1 VEYHA
6 KETVFYTKRLGQQV
20 EVSIK
25 NIAQQTITGHF
36 RCTVNGSTRSKW
48 IELQPNQIYTF
59 KGAKAPLFP
68 SVADPGEHYLDCY
81 FGISPGPSVYPLYG
95 WHKRTIRLFAISGHE
110 QPSKPET
117 EKLERDWDNSI
128 FIDCTKETPHFAT
141 KGTHLERI
149 TNWYQYRETG
159 IRNGDRFGYQFN
171 ISKGNLGKHHL
182 VIVDY
187 IAVDTNAPPVNTD
200 DPDTEV
206 EGDIDYD
213 KPRTMEIDILEPPE
227 PKYGPVIQTGV
238 FTGKEYPCD
247 RPRENVLKTHTI
259 IFWPQTEKNLITIV
273 NRWKGRSANALRI
286 GIWPIKG
293 NETHGWLPKT
303 NVITPPDGGRLL
315 GLWWEEPQIYKNFG
329 AREANITEFHEA
341 LKHMIDYLHY
351 TGQNLL
357 IYPIYFYDDPIY
369 PSRIE
374 GWPVWGQ
381 KGAWHPDDWFEL
393 MLKMCEVNNI
403 SVIPSFTIKKI
414 PSLERDNSY
423 CDIVEYP
430 QEGLGEPGTGT
441 KLEHRILLMVREVL
455 EEYGDY
461 PALKGLSF
469 NIWGAECKQCE
480 PDFEGYSCCTANI
493 RRKCC
498 SNSGYLDYLLWL
510 YYPAGTVLGQI
521 TEAFPPPP
529 EVNRQLV
536 FSGWLPYPDLHDYD
550 SNPNSLYSHYHN
562 WSLNYFTE
570 NDFTEERVKEMYDNA
585 GTRIDNVKPLVEKS
599 EVRFER
605 VLRFTV
611 YREHDQWKPIE
622 REFFIN
628 PQYYESCYGVFNKPA
643 GNTAAAIYNGYF
655 EGGGPK
661 YAFLPATCNMG
672 INSDFKN
679 ELEHGFWRYA
689 AITPGHRYF
698 MEYYMLAMTNLDPI
712 QIGIGGSSVGTVGH
726 DVRLEYLKPVADP
739 VEIYGLPIQEFA
751 KAYRALP
758 AKSFD
763 IVKNTDDFQVREL
776 IEENKHYFYVVN
788 KKSDPIVVQFTFSKN
803 VYLTDLVTGGQIG
816 SIQMF
821 AVSLSPYQLRSYFF
835 TPDTAQIT
843 QVTGGK
849 GVKTAT
855 ETGTAYFITDSGST
869 QNLTAVPES
878 ALPLEG
884 KPNLQFP
891 HGFFSFNIT
900 GLTTGQTVN
909 VTIILPGDMP
919 KITQYWKYHT
929 PEGWYQIPL
938 GSNDGDNII
947 TVQLTDG
954 GTGDDDGVANGII
967 VDQGGPGTPLKIT
980 ETMYKSSIT
989 QRIDV
994 SKIRYKFKVVDEEW
1008 AAKWT
1013 NEILYGQKE
1022 TKYSIAVYLNET
1034 GYMTRVDFER
1044 WGFPITEIPYKLA
1057 EQSLAK
1063 LPPGFAVD
1071 P

>member
-1 VEYHA
+1 MLVLSIYIDGMLFSTLSCEGSLTGQDEFYIGRFPWGCGGQFGPCVNFSIDEFKIYNKKLDKDEIKEHYIELFPVEYHA

-357 IYPIYFYDDPIY
+357 IY
-369 PSRIE
+369 
-374 GWPVWGQ
+374 
-381 KGAWHPDDWFEL
+381 
-393 MLKMCEVNNI
+393 
-403 SVIPSFTIKKI
+403 
-414 PSLERDNSY
+414 
-423 CDIVEYP
+423 
-430 QEGLGEPGTGT
+430 
-441 KLEHRILLMVREVL
+441 RILFKK
-455 EEYGDY
+455 YGKSH
-461 PALKGLSF
+461 AGFNLSKSYVMACF
-469 NIWGAECKQCE
+469 
-480 PDFEGYSCCTANI
+480 YS
-493 RRKCC
+493 
-498 SNSGYLDYLLWL
+498 Y
-510 YYPAGTVLGQI
+510 
-521 TEAFPPPP
+521 
-529 EVNRQLV
+529 
-536 FSGWLPYPDLHDYD
+536 FS
-550 SNPNSLYSHYHN
+550 S
-562 WSLNYFTE
+562 
-570 NDFTEERVKEMYDNA
+570 
-585 GTRIDNVKPLVEKS
+585 
-599 EVRFER
+599 
-605 VLRFTV
+605 
-611 YREHDQWKPIE
+611 
-622 REFFIN
+622 
-628 PQYYESCYGVFNKPA
+628 
-643 GNTAAAIYNGYF
+643 AIG
-655 EGGGPK
+655 
-661 YAFLPATCNMG
+661 
-672 INSDFKN
+672 
-679 ELEHGFWRYA
+679 
-689 AITPGHRYF
+689 
-698 MEYYMLAMTNLDPI
+698 
-712 QIGIGGSSVGTVGH
+712 
-726 DVRLEYLKPVADP
+726 
-739 VEIYGLPIQEFA
+739 
-751 KAYRALP
+751 
-758 AKSFD
+758 
-763 IVKNTDDFQVREL
+763 
-776 IEENKHYFYVVN
+776 
-788 KKSDPIVVQFTFSKN
+788 
-803 VYLTDLVTGGQIG
+803 LVT
-816 SIQMF
+816 
-821 AVSLSPYQLRSYFF
+821 LS
-835 TPDTAQIT
+835 
-843 QVTGGK
+843 
-849 GVKTAT
+849 
-855 ETGTAYFITDSGST
+855 
-869 QNLTAVPES
+869 
-878 ALPLEG
+878 
-884 KPNLQFP
+884 
-891 HGFFSFNIT
+891 
-900 GLTTGQTVN
+900 
-909 VTIILPGDMP
+909 
-919 KITQYWKYHT
+919 
-929 PEGWYQIPL
+929 
-938 GSNDGDNII
+938 
-947 TVQLTDG
+947 
-954 GTGDDDGVANGII
+954 
-967 VDQGGPGTPLKIT
+967 
-980 ETMYKSSIT
+980 
-989 QRIDV
+989 
-994 SKIRYKFKVVDEEW
+994 
-1008 AAKWT
+1008 T
-1013 NEILYGQKE
+1013 N
-1022 TKYSIAVYLNET
+1022 
-1034 GYMTRVDFER
+1034 F
-1044 WGFPITEIPYKLA
+1044 
-1057 EQSLAK
+1057 
-1063 LPPGFAVD
+1063 
-1071 P
+1071 